1 MSNDPDVYIY
11 SGSLIHRVAR
21 MLLLLLITLLLL
33 LPVVICNVTNT
44 TSVRIFV
51 VMVSTM
57 SFLIVFSILTKSK
70 TTDLILAGA
79 TYVGVLFERDAANM
93 FRYATILIVFVSGTS
108 VAGK

>member
-1 MSNDPDVYIY
+1 MIGQRRFHDMSNDPDVYIY
-11 SGSLIHRVAR
+11 SGSLIRRVSK

-33 LPVVICNVTNT
+33 LPVVICNMTNT

-57 SFLIVFSILTKSK
+57 SFLVVFSILTKAR

-79 TYVGVLFERDAANM
+79 TYVDV
-93 FRYATILIVFVSGTS
+93 
-108 VAGK
+108 